1 MTIVAVFATL
11 VALMLVGLPIAI
23 AMALTG
29 TLIMLLMG
37 GPDMLVMLAQR
48 MYSATTSFPLL
59 AIPFF
64 ILAGNL
70 MNTGGMTQRIFRFA
84 HMLVGHMKGGLGQV
98 NIVG

>member
-70 MNTGGMTQRIFRFA
+70 MNTGGMTHRIFNFTQL
-84 HMLVGHMKGGLGQV
+84 LVGRVQ
-98 NIVG
+98 